1 MTISVRRSYALA
13 AMCILTW
20 VAATPARAAWTR
32 PQTIVAPGARGATL
46 AVDGRGDSVV
56 AWASTR
62 IVKKQYRSSV
72 HVAVRSAN
80 GRLRTRRVW
89 HRRHAEVFGVSAV
102 IDRRGR
108 ISVAWE
114 DWDRTDRLPSMVRA
128 VFGTISGR
136 FSRVQ
141 AVSRGGHDIGPVL
154 APAPNGTVLM
164 VLKTGR
170 SRQSREFFSV
180 AWHRPGH
187 RFGSPRAL
195 TDSSHAPIEF
205 HPVSA
210 AFDATGN
217 AYVWGSCNASVL
229 RAPAGSHRFGRPI
242 VLAGQVLGFSLA
254 LNGPG
259 DGLASWVAGNC
270 STGVMD
276 GDVYGPVRAS
286 ALQAGVFGPP
296 VAVEPFD
303 LQATGTQAIAL
314 PRREG
319 LVVYGTPSGPTYA
332 APLSG
337 DALAQPQDV
346 SGLVPRAATR
356 AGDLVLADERSASNG
371 LTRAL
376 VRPAAGGEDAAS
388 VPAAQL
394 AALAVPAI
402 AGRAAAALWATG
414 QPGVKHLRLSV
425 WRP

>member
-1 MTISVRRSYALA
+1 MTRTVRRSYGLA
-13 AMCILTW
+13 AMCAMAWLAT
-20 VAATPARAAWTR
+20 TPAHAAWTR

-56 AWASTR
+56 AWTSTR
-62 IVKKQYRSSV
+62 VVRKQYRSSV

-80 GRLRTRRVW
+80 GRLRTHRVW
-89 HRRHAEVFGVSAV
+89 HRRHAEVFGLSAV
-102 IDRRGR
+102 IDRRGH

-114 DWDRTDRLPSMVRA
+114 DWDRTGHLPSMVRA
-128 VFGTISGR
+128 VFGTIGGR

-141 AVSRGGHDIGPVL
+141 AVSRGGHDVGPVL
-154 APAPNGTVLM
+154 AVAPNGTVLM

-170 SRQSREFFSV
+170 SRQAHEFFSV
-180 AWHRPGH
+180 AWHPPGR
-187 RFGSPRAL
+187 RFEAPRAL
-195 TDSSHAPIEF
+195 SSSSHAPIEF
-205 HPVSA
+205 QPVSA
-210 AFDATGN
+210 AFDAAGN

-242 VLAGQVLGFSLA
+242 VLAGQVLGFSVS

-259 DGLASWVAGNC
+259 EGLASWVFGHC

-286 ALQAGVFGPP
+286 ALQAGNFGPP

-303 LQATGTQAIAL
+303 VQATGTRAIAL

-319 LVVYGTPSGPTYA
+319 LVVYGTPSSRTYA
-332 APLSG
+332 APLSNG
-337 DALAQPQDV
+337 ALGQPQDV
-346 SGLVPRAATR
+346 AGLVPRAATR
-356 AGDLVLADERSASNG
+356 AGDLVLADESSMSG

-376 VRPAAGGEDAAS
+376 VRPAGGGDDAAS
-388 VPAAQL
+388 APAAQL
-394 AALAVPAI
+394 ATLAVPPF

-414 QPGVKHLRLSV
+414 QPRTMQLRLSV